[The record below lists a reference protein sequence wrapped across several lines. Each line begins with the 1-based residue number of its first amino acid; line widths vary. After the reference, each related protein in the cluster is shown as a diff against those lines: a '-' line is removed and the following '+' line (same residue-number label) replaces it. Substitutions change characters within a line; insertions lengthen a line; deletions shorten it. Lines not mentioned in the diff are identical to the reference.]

1 MQRNMQMQAI
11 SRGRCRGRTS
21 TSLAAQHS
29 KAPYYESNAQPNVQ
43 KAGKITGPLP
53 WEDADEPDSPS
64 SVRSP
69 ALSPLQLQQNSSP
82 ARQNG
87 GGDWEAGPPA
97 PDAGLH
103 L

>member
-1 MQRNMQMQAI
+1 
-11 SRGRCRGRTS
+11 
-21 TSLAAQHS
+21 
-29 KAPYYESNAQPNVQ
+29 VQ

-69 ALSPLQLQQNSSP
+69 SPLQPRQNSSP

-87 GGDWEAGPPA
+87 AGDWEAGPPA